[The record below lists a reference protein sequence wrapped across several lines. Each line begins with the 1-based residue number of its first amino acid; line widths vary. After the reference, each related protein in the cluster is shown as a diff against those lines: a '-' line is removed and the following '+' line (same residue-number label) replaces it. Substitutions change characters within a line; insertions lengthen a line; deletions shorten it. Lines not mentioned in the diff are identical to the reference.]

1 MRSVEKKHRRFLAA
15 ILTLCLLLGLCPL
28 TPSAQAEET
37 TEPAT
42 QSAVT
47 NTTKETATE
56 VNFNEEVRFE
66 LSASVQEQWFKV
78 TTTKPCQTV
87 VIENLG
93 EYGVSQE
100 SCRIQSEDGKDINTV
115 YLHSNNGIAFYAQ
128 KAATYYLRYTIFGGG
143 SDNGTVLSCAFKLQV
158 YANDAY
164 EPNDSMA
171 EAKDLDLETEHAII
185 AVGYEEDWFK
195 IETTKPGQ
203 LIQLACSEKKRV
215 FAKCYDASG
224 RQLSGRL
231 VSDSCI
237 STGVPGTYYLCFQDF
252 IRTSGGGLT
261 LYDDPTLICVTLLD
275 NDANEPNDTRENATM
290 LKSGD
295 KVEFILGAGDYDWFR
310 ITTDKPGQDIALTVS
325 GYDYTNKE
333 QTIGL
338 TYEPGSNASNTA
350 TSKGYAN
357 ISGDS
362 TLYFH
367 AAEATDHYVAL
378 YLMGDI
384 WKNGFPICT
393 RTLSVQ
399 ILDGD
404 KNEPNDTKEK
414 ATSLN
419 IGTDEEFMVGGFGD
433 EDWFSFEVDPGVEG
447 EKNLYTLNFSGLN
460 TDYSDSFYYDIYAPD
475 GKAVVK
481 QTLVNIQHSYVFNC
495 DLQGGLYHVRVY
507 TRAGAN
513 GYNNK
518 DYLGTDWNGNGRVSM
533 GYPRSELRICVNK
546 GGDDPYENNDTW
558 QTAAYVPV
566 GNIQHV
572 LSSTADVDWF
582 CFNVPESD
590 MTLHLTSA
598 ARTNVRLYREDV
610 LMKDGIEKAKSEFT
624 NSRGYDNTEFFG
636 DLYFKLTDAGIYY
649 IELTADSSYASPDIR
664 TTGIELLPATDE
676 ENNDTWKKA
685 TPLYEGVPRSFTLSA
700 DNDADWFKIVVPE
713 DGARISINATD
724 SRNYSSYSFYNGRDF
739 QTAGDNAGPIKEW
752 NNCYHTIDVLGAGT
766 YYLRV
771 MSGHYKST
779 EPRTIRYSIL
789 PNKNE
794 NVSIETAKPLAPG
807 EWAEYYKNAD
817 DSGIEYRCFSIGERK
832 AGEVVRVSRD
842 AAGWGGSL
850 YLLDAAGESIGQNYE
865 GGHRA
870 NYTFRIPV
878 DGSYYLKTE
887 VYRALDDNGRPLPNR
902 LRYDVGSGEEKVS
915 AIESVDPLTLLEGEK
930 TFLDLR
936 CAPYGAMSSA
946 GNTFYT
952 RTPDCVNYEAGYGYL
967 TAQSAGTGTLTVSLN
982 GDSSVKKEIPVTVLA
997 KDSLKV
1003 EKLSIERAPETLSL
1017 GTSAD
1022 LTAEYTLAD
1031 GAMLTNPQKAI
1042 TWTSSD
1048 PKVLYVSPG
1057 GKVTAVGGGTAT
1069 VTATVGGVSEE
1080 SAPITVTA
1088 AETPQETVSSIRLN
1102 KYSLTLYVGEAGEQL
1117 TASILPKGSTARVT
1131 WASSNTKAAAVSP
1144 DGVVTPIA
1152 PGVSSITAEAGGR
1165 RVSATVTVFAERVRV
1180 SGVSFDETEH
1190 KIPVRGTAKLT
1201 ATVAPANATV
1211 KTLIWASDDDSIA
1224 TVSRTGIVTAL
1235 HVGTTTIRATSV
1247 DGNHSA
1253 EITVTVTPSAELGDV
1268 NGDGYID
1275 SADAMLCLRYSVGL
1289 AKLTEEQRRAA
1300 NVNHDS
1306 FVDAGDAIKIL
1317 RYDAK
1322 LIDSLN

>member
-15 ILTLCLLLGLCPL
+15 ILALCLLLGLCPL
-28 TPSAQAEET
+28 APTARAEDT

-47 NTTKETATE
+47 NTTKETAAE

-66 LSASVQEQWFKV
+66 LSASVREQWFKV
-78 TTTKPCQTV
+78 TTTEPCQTIAIEGTGAV
-87 VIENLG
+87 VDYDIYEPNGNSSLRTYSLG
-93 EYGVSQE
+93 
-100 SCRIQSEDGKDINTV
+100 D
-115 YLHSNNGIAFYAQ
+115 NGAVAYARQ
-128 KAATYYLRYTIFGGG
+128 QGTYYVRIYLSGLI
-143 SDNGTVLSCAFKLQV
+143 DNGAVREGAFNLRQIV
-158 YANDAY
+158 NDQY
-164 EPNDSMA
+164 EPNDTMVD
-171 EAKDLDLETEHAII
+171 AKELFEHEEKAII
-185 AVGYEEDWFK
+185 TIGWDEDWFK
-195 IETTKPGQ
+195 VTTTKPGQ
-203 LIQLACSEKKRV
+203 IIQLACSEKNRV

-224 RQLSGRL
+224 KELSGSL
-231 VSDSCI
+231 VDGGCI
-237 STGVPGTYYLCFQDF
+237 ATGEAGTYYLCFMDYV
-252 IRTSGGGLT
+252 RSSPMRLT
-261 LYDDPTLICVTLLD
+261 LYEDPVYVSLVLLD
-275 NDANEPNDTRENATM
+275 NDENEMNNTKAEAKPLVNYGETTI
-290 LKSGD
+290 
-295 KVEFILGAGDYDWFR
+295 ILASGDYDWFK

-325 GYDYTNKE
+325 GYNYANKNE
-333 QTIGL
+333 EIRL
-338 TYEPGSNASNTA
+338 VYEPGNDVTNRDTCN
-350 TSKGYAN
+350 GYAE
-357 ISGDS
+357 ISEDS
-362 TLYFH
+362 TMYFH
-367 AAEATDHYVAL
+367 AAEEGDHYIAL
-378 YLMGDI
+378 YLRSNYANDAV
-384 WKNGFPICT
+384 PICT

-404 KNEPNDTKEK
+404 KNEPNDTKET
-414 ATSLN
+414 ATRLN
-419 IGTDEEFMVGGFGD
+419 IGTDETFVVGGFGD

-507 TRAGAN
+507 TRAGVN

-518 DYLGTDWNGNGRVSM
+518 DYFGTDWNGNGRVSM

-558 QTAAYVPV
+558 QTAAYVSV

-572 LSSTADVDWF
+572 LSSTADADWF

-598 ARTNVRLYREDV
+598 KRTNVRLYREDV

-624 NSRGYDNTEFFG
+624 DSRGYDNTKFFG

-649 IELTADSSYASPDIR
+649 IKLTADSSYASPDIR

-685 TPLYEGVPRSFTLSA
+685 TPLYEGMVRSFELSA
-700 DNDADWFKIVVPE
+700 GNDVDWFKFVVPE
-713 DGARISINATD
+713 DGARLRFSMTNSSHMNYAIYSKERFEASGDDAASID
-724 SRNYSSYSFYNGRDF
+724 GWDDPSRDTFSKVVELN
-739 QTAGDNAGPIKEW
+739 K
-752 NNCYHTIDVLGAGT
+752 GT
-766 YYLRV
+766 YYLKV
-771 MSGHYKST
+771 SGYGRQKDSSISYIT
-779 EPRTIRYSIL
+779 LRTTQEDNGTIQ
-789 PNKNE
+789 
-794 NVSIETAKPLAPG
+794 TAKPLAPG
-807 EWAEYYKNAD
+807 EWTEYY
-817 DSGIEYRCFSIGERK
+817 GYRNYFCIGERK

-842 AAGWGGSL
+842 FGNYGSEL
-850 YLLDAAGESIGQNYE
+850 RLENAEGNRISNTYE
-865 GGHRA
+865 A
-870 NYTFRIPV
+870 NYTFGIPE
-878 DGSYYLKTE
+878 DGKYYILAHWSE
-887 VYRALDDNGRPLPNR
+887 GAYPDR
-902 LRYDVGSGEEKVS
+902 LRYDVGSGEGKVN
-915 AIESVDPLTLLEGEK
+915 AIESVDSLTLLEGEK
-930 TFLDLR
+930 MFLDLR
-936 CAPYGAMSSA
+936 CAPHGAMSSA

-982 GDSSVKKEIPVTVLA
+982 GDSSVKKDIPVTVLA

-1022 LTAEYTLAD
+1022 LTAEYTLE
-1031 GAMLTNPQKAI
+1031 GSVVLTNPEKAV

-1069 VTATVGGVSEE
+1069 VTATVGSVSEE

-1088 AETPQETVSSIRLN
+1088 VETPQETVSSIKLN

-1117 TASILPKGSTARVT
+1117 TASILPKGSTVRVT

-1211 KTLIWASDDDSIA
+1211 KTLIWTSDDDSIA

-1289 AKLTEEQRRAA
+1289 AKELTEEQKRAA